1 MAILLLVAK
10 KYSPF
15 PACPQAGED
24 SDADFRGRNFQA
36 E

>member
-15 PACPQAGED
+15 PAGPQLSYGLRFA
-24 SDADFRGRNFQA
+24 AM
-36 E
+36 